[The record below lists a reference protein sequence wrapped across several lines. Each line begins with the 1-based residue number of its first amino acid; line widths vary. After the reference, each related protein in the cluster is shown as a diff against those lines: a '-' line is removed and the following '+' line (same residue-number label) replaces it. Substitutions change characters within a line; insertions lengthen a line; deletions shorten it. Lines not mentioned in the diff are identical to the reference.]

1 MYDYIRYSSPL
12 GMLTVAAENG
22 ALTAL
27 VIEGQKYAD
36 RHLAGEGRECET
48 PVLRRARCWLDDY
61 FAGKNPDASALPLS
75 PGGTAF
81 QQAVW
86 QELRKIPYGETESY
100 GAVAARL
107 GSSARAVGSAVGRN
121 PISLIIPCHRV
132 LAADGGLTGYWKTR
146 RSFCGWKGRAYERR
160 QLRMGAASCYST
172 QKRGEFAPREAGF
185 LLSPTKYR

>member
-36 RHLAGEGRECET
+36 RHLAGEGREGET

-75 PGGTAF
+75 PKGTAF
-81 QQAVW
+81 QRAVW

-121 PISLIIPCHRV
+121 PLSIIIPCHRV
-132 LAADGGLTGYWKTR
+132 LAADGGLTGYAGGLENK
-146 RSFCGWKGRAYERR
+146 KKL
-160 QLRMGAASCYST
+160 LRLEGQSV
-172 QKRGEFAPREAGF
+172 
-185 LLSPTKYR
+185 

>member
-27 VIEGQKYAD
+27 VIEGQKYAE

-48 PVLRRARCWLDDY
+48 PVLHRARCWLDDY

-132 LAADGGLTGYWKTR
+132 LAADGGLTGYAGGLENK
-146 RSFCGWKGRAYERR
+146 KKL
-160 QLRMGAASCYST
+160 LRLEGQSV
-172 QKRGEFAPREAGF
+172 
-185 LLSPTKYR
+185 

>member
-100 GAVAARL
+100 GHLPDHPLSPGSCRGRRLDRLRRRSGKQEEASAAGRAERMKE
-107 GSSARAVGSAVGRN
+107 GSSV
-121 PISLIIPCHRV
+121 
-132 LAADGGLTGYWKTR
+132 
-146 RSFCGWKGRAYERR
+146 
-160 QLRMGAASCYST
+160 
-172 QKRGEFAPREAGF
+172 
-185 LLSPTKYR
+185 

>member
-36 RHLAGEGRECET
+36 RHLAGEGQECET

-132 LAADGGLTGYWKTR
+132 LAADGGLTGYAGGLENK
-146 RSFCGWKGRAYERR
+146 KKL
-160 QLRMGAASCYST
+160 LRLEGQSV
-172 QKRGEFAPREAGF
+172 
-185 LLSPTKYR
+185 

>member
-12 GMLTVAAENG
+12 GMLTVAAEGG
-22 ALTAL
+22 AVTAL

-48 PVLRRARCWLDDY
+48 PVLCRARCWLDDY

-132 LAADGGLTGYWKTR
+132 LAADGGLTGYAGGLENK
-146 RSFCGWKGRAYERR
+146 KKL
-160 QLRMGAASCYST
+160 LRLEGQSV
-172 QKRGEFAPREAGF
+172 
-185 LLSPTKYR
+185 